1 MPFEPEDVTSEGTW
15 RVFKDL
21 IDGRWLAV
29 VKHPCSFPPH
39 VFADVILNLIQNPN
53 INSSLLFRAD
63 ILYDSL
69 KALKTGYGVTG
80 GTDEQTW
87 SHLSTHSVPQDGFPG
102 FSFKRT
108 IVRRMVPRNPQL
120 DKSIAQTCQIFRTEH
135 DAYEENT
142 VVIYIPH
149 VASGS
154 EVPWYHP
161 NVQSLA
167 YLHTWR
173 AAESQGN
180 AAVPPDSFCP
190 PKGTISVHY
199 RLFSEETVPLSDRLL
214 RTAHHLLSTLHKHGQ
229 GTLNGYTKRVHH
241 DQIISQQRVQDTYT
255 RLKAAHAK
263 RLCDHWAEQTD
274 SSKHVFEDLSIASF
288 LIELWKD
295 MYKPGVSKQESN
307 GVADPRPEFPGFV
320 DIGCGNGVLVDI
332 LVREGYRGWG
342 FDARNRKSWAIFE
355 VSTQRQLEQMIL
367 VPQPLLEMDPKLSL
381 ESNGEPPKLLSKI
394 LFKARSFSKAQGR
407 DVKWHNGI
415 FPESTF
421 IISNHADELTPWTP
435 LLAFLSS
442 SPFLMIPCC
451 SHNLSGL
458 RFRAPSKFNSYSAD
472 KLAPPYFAS
481 NVTKSK
487 SVAITI
493 ASSDH
498 DNEQPRSGSLKDL
511 QQANRSKQP
520 SAYAAL
526 CDWVSALAVTT
537 GYEVEK
543 EMLRLPSTR
552 NTGLVGRNLSAG
564 VQVLN
569 SAERLEH
576 VRKIVEN
583 EGADGTAWVERARRS
598 WLDKGKEHGPEVGS
612 RHEA

>member
-1 MPFEPEDVTSEGTW
+1 MPFDPEDVTSEGGW
-15 RVFKDL
+15 WMFRDL
-21 IDGRWLAV
+21 MLDGRWLAV
-29 VKHPCSFPPH
+29 VKHPCSFPSN
-39 VFADVILNLIQNPN
+39 VFIDVIRNLIRNPN

-63 ILYDSL
+63 ILYDDSNVL
-69 KALKTGYGVTG
+69 QTCSGATG
-80 GTDEQTW
+80 GPDEQTW
-87 SHLSTHSVPQDGFPG
+87 SHYSLGPYGFPR
-102 FSFKRT
+102 FELMRT
-108 IVRRMVPRNPQL
+108 IVRRLVPRNPQL
-120 DKSIAQTCQIFRTEH
+120 DRPITQTCQIFQSGL
-135 DAYEENT
+135 DAYEKHT
-142 VVIYIPH
+142 AVIYTPH
-149 VASGS
+149 VASRS
-154 EVPWYHP
+154 EIPWYHP
-161 NVQSLA
+161 NVRSVA
-167 YLHTWR
+167 YLHTWHI
-173 AAESQGN
+173 AEPQGN
-180 AAVPPDSFCP
+180 LDLPPRPFCP

-199 RLFSEETVPLSDRLL
+199 RLFPDETLPLSDRLL

-241 DQIISQQRVQDTYT
+241 DQVISQSRAQDTYT

-274 SSKHVFEDLSIASF
+274 SSKHVFEDLGIASF

-295 MYKPGVSKQESN
+295 MYKCGVSKQKSN
-307 GVADPRPEFPGFV
+307 EVVDPRPEFPGFV
-320 DIGCGNGVLVDI
+320 DIGCGNGVLVDV

-355 VSTQRQLEQMIL
+355 ASTQRQLEQMIL
-367 VPQPLLEMDPKLSL
+367 VPQPLLEMNPKLSL
-381 ESNGEPPKLLSKI
+381 ESNEEPSKLLSKI
-394 LFKARSFSKAQGR
+394 LFRARSFSKGQGR

-415 FPESTF
+415 FPEGTF
-421 IISNHADELTPWTP
+421 VISNHADELTPWTP

-458 RFRAPSKFNSYSAD
+458 RFRAPSKFNGYSAD

-487 SVAITI
+487 SVAITVP
-493 ASSDH
+493 SCSH
-498 DNEQPRSGSLKDL
+498 DDEQPRSGSLKDL

-564 VQVLN
+564 AQALN
-569 SAERLEH
+569 FAERLEH
-576 VRKIVEN
+576 VRRIVEN
-583 EGADGTAWVERARRS
+583 EGADGTAWVERARCS
-598 WLDKGKEHGPEVGS
+598 WLDKGKEHGSEVKS
-612 RHEA
+612 RHKA